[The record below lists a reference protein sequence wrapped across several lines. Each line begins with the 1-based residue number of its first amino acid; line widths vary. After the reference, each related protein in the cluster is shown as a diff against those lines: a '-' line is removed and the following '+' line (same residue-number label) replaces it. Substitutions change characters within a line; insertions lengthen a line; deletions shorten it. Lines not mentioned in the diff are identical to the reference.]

1 MHACAG
7 WIGVGVVVV
16 VGGSGC
22 GGGGWVWGAFSRIG
36 KVEVGW
42 KVAWVG
48 NAVAVLAAIVQA
60 LRRHVDCFTTYL
72 IFLAVILPN
81 FMT

>member
-36 KVEVGW
+36 GVKVG
-42 KVAWVG
+42 
-48 NAVAVLAAIVQA
+48 
-60 LRRHVDCFTTYL
+60 
-72 IFLAVILPN
+72 
-81 FMT
+81 